1 MRITNGT
8 IITPGGEKQVDILI
22 EGDTIAAITDAG
34 MATSGPHPNEIDA
47 AGYYILPGGVDPHV
61 HLHLP
66 TRAGYSSDDFL
77 SGSLAAL
84 HGGTT
89 TLIDF
94 VTPHKGQSLPEALG
108 LRIEEAHNSLTD
120 YSFHVSP
127 VEWRHTLPAEIKA
140 CMNLGIGS
148 FKVYMA
154 YKDSIG
160 LDDEV
165 LEKVMAA
172 VGAAGGLVVIHC
184 ELGDEIGKLRH
195 ALFSAGKTGISAHP
209 LSRPPEMESLAVQ
222 AAINMAAKTDCPLYI
237 VHVSAKES
245 LAHIRAAQRNKQLV
259 FAEACPHHLL
269 LDDTSYDNSFEKS
282 APFVLSPPLRK
293 TADQEALWEALS
305 DGTIQVVGTDHCP
318 FMMTQKMK
326 GLHDFRLIANGA
338 GGVEHRLELLYTFG
352 VRQNRISM
360 SRFVDL
366 VSANPA
372 KIFGLYPAKGC
383 LQAGADADLVLW
395 DPEATRIISADSH
408 HQHCDHN
415 IYEGLAVQGQAAFVV
430 KGGEL
435 VIENGRSIKKPA
447 AKFLKRKEQLQG
459 MKYAGMP

>member
-1 MRITNGT
+1 MLIKNGT
-8 IITPGGEKQVDILI
+8 IITPGGEKQVDILV
-22 EGDTIAAITDAG
+22 EGQKISAITDAG
-34 MATSGPHPNEIDA
+34 VASSGPCSIEIDA
-47 AGYYILPGGVDPHV
+47 SGHYLLPGGVDPHV

-66 TRAGYSSDDFL
+66 TSAGCSSDDFL

-94 VTPHKGQSLPEALG
+94 VTPHKGQPLPEALE
-108 LRIEEAHNSLTD
+108 LRKIEAQHCLTD
-120 YSFHVSP
+120 YTFHVSP
-127 VEWRHTLPAEIKA
+127 VAWHHNLPAQIRA
-140 CMNLGIGS
+140 CIDQGISS

-154 YKDSIG
+154 YKDAIG
-160 LDDEV
+160 LDDEI

-172 VGAAGGLVVIHC
+172 VGEAGGLVVIHC
-184 ELGDEIGKLRH
+184 ELGDEIEKLRH
-195 ALFSAGKTGISAHP
+195 ALFAAGKTGISAHP
-209 LSRPPEMESLAVQ
+209 LSRPPEMESLAVK
-222 AAINMAAKTDCPLYI
+222 AAISMAAKTNCPLYI

-245 LAHIRAAQRNKQLV
+245 LKHIRTAQRNGQLV

-269 LDDTSYDNSFEKS
+269 LDDTSYENSFEKG
-282 APFVLSPPLRK
+282 APYVLSPPLRK
-293 TADQEALWEALS
+293 MADQEALWEALA
-305 DGTIQVVGTDHCP
+305 DGTIQVVATDHCP

-352 VRQNRISM
+352 VRQDRISM
-360 SRFVDL
+360 SRFVEL

-383 LQAGADADLVLW
+383 LQAGADADLVMWNPDVKRL
-395 DPEATRIISADSH
+395 ISAGSH

-415 IYEGLAVQGQAAFVV
+415 IYEGLQVQGQAAGVI
-430 KGGEL
+430 KGGTW
-435 VIENGRSIKKPA
+435 VIENGKPITKPT
-447 AKFLKRKEQLQG
+447 AKFLARKPIMHD
-459 MKYAGMP
+459 MKDVRLL